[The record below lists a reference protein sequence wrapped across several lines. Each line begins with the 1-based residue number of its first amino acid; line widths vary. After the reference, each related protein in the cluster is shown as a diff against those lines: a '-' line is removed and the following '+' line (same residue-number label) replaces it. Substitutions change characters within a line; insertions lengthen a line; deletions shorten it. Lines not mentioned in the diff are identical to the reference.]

1 MRTIV
6 TATEGDSDSPSSSI
20 RTQFCVQLT
29 GACLVVFAELLHPF
43 FALSQPLG
51 DVFSSQGQYDPYAVG
66 GAHRWYDNH
75 TDEFKQKS
83 SHCLPILDEA
93 KTYQDKALELYDEA
107 KQPGNSRRQTELVKQ
122 GNEQIKL
129 RGERLRA
136 FTDCVNQA
144 NRRPMLQGKVEQN
157 EGLPSQQPE
166 EDKKTPPQKPQT
178 KTPPPKKV
186 PPLSDPGPETPTPL
200 PTPLP
205 PSQFPPPSPAPP
217 APIPPSAPPSG
228 SPSPGGG
235 SDQGPGRYKF
245 GQPDPPFMFAD
256 GVSKGMG
263 DCFADNLPM
272 DLATAPLAVI
282 KRLERLKKAVEV
294 IGRASSIYAIYEDI
308 KAYDPTADPYE
319 IGKWLGKLI
328 CDGKDL
334 GQLVKQK
341 KKLGPE
347 PEPPTEPAPT
357 QSLPEEPATPPS
369 NKKEPPPPDPVLFP
383 PKTHFPPAP
392 DPLKRGMPLEDHKQL
407 VNLAVGE
414 KKIIVVRDS
423 NPWAMRWAGRP
434 RHAPKPQDVKGK
446 TIPYDPKKPPEENQF
461 AGLASAKGMSDA
473 ERRALLAK
481 KYTIRGKEEI
491 IVDPKG
497 NRLYSDTDLH
507 GVYDLNGKD
516 AWSPGMQQ
524 KMNDSFLEK
533 MVQHDPHDV
542 WPDRN
547 NLAVAGPNAGPK
559 PPITAYLPDGT
570 TQHMTTIDQ
579 MKQFY
584 QAYGMDWNSLY
595 PGY

>member
-1 MRTIV
+1 MCRFGPHGIAIV
-6 TATEGDSDSPSSSI
+6 LTLCALLLQPS
-20 RTQFCVQLT
+20 TGHVQPV
-29 GACLVVFAELLHPF
+29 G
-43 FALSQPLG
+43 S
-51 DVFSSQGQYDPYAVG
+51 DVFSSQGEYDRFAVG
-66 GAHRWYDNH
+66 GAHRWYDRH
-75 TDEFKQKS
+75 SDDFKQKA
-83 SHCLPILDEA
+83 SHCLSILDEA
-93 KTYQDKALELYDEA
+93 KVYQDEALELYEEA
-107 KQPGNSRRQTELVKQ
+107 RRPGNSRRQSELVGQ
-122 GNEQIKL
+122 ANEQIRQ
-129 RGERLRA
+129 RGEKLRA

-144 NRRPMLQGKVEQN
+144 NRRPMLQGHIEQN
-157 EGLPSQQPE
+157 EPPQEQPPDEETKAPPKKQKPTKGPPARQSPPPRLPPPPSGLPGPV
-166 EDKKTPPQKPQT
+166 PPVPPSNG
-178 KTPPPKKV
+178 TPPP
-186 PPLSDPGPETPTPL
+186 
-200 PTPLP
+200 
-205 PSQFPPPSPAPP
+205 
-217 APIPPSAPPSG
+217 
-228 SPSPGGG
+228 GGG
-235 SDQGPGRYKF
+235 QDHGPDRYKF
-245 GQPDPPFMFAD
+245 GKPDPPFMFAD
-256 GVSKGMG
+256 GVSKGMS
-263 DCFADNLPM
+263 DCFAENLPM
-272 DLATAPLAVI
+272 DMATAPLAVL

-294 IGRASSIYAIYEDI
+294 VGKAGSIYAIYEDI

-319 IGKWLGKLI
+319 VGKWLGKLI

-334 GQLVKQK
+334 RELVKQRK
-341 KKLGPE
+341 KPGPGQQPPGE
-347 PEPPTEPAPT
+347 PTLHEPSQEDPQPAP
-357 QSLPEEPATPPS
+357 PS
-369 NKKEPPPPDPVLFP
+369 ADPGTFAS
-383 PKTHFPPAP
+383 KTHFPKAP

-407 VNLAVGE
+407 VKLAVGE

-446 TIPYDPKKPPEENQF
+446 TIPYDLKKSPEENQF

-473 ERRALLAK
+473 DRRALLAK

-507 GVYDLNGKD
+507 GVYDLNGND

-559 PPITAYLPDGT
+559 PPITAYMPDGT
-570 TQHMTTIDQ
+570 TQHMTSIPQ

-584 QAYGMDWNSLY
+584 QAHGIDWNSLY